1 MERKEIYKKKAEAKL
16 AETRA
21 DLDELKA
28 KAKSASASAK
38 AEVHETIDELESTYA
53 RARKRFDAFVEAGE
67 DAWEDLVK
75 GFEEAWKDVS
85 GGARKALAHLREA
98 PAKPAKKAVPSKGS
112 VLRKKASGKP
122 RPSHPTPQCLC
133 GWGIDP
139 DAKVKAIGSLPA
151 EHLAALD
158 DHHRRA
164 SYRERDRIK
173 AIGCAC

>member
-67 DAWEDLVK
+67 DAWEDLAK

-85 GGARKALAHLREA
+85 GGARKAFAHLRNPEA
-98 PAKPAKKAVPSKGS
+98 PATPAKTAVPPKGS
-112 VLRKKASGKP
+112 VPRRKKASGKP
-122 RPSHPTPQCLC
+122 HPSHPAPHKS
-133 GWGIDP
+133 
-139 DAKVKAIGSLPA
+139 A
-151 EHLAALD
+151 
-158 DHHRRA
+158 
-164 SYRERDRIK
+164 
-173 AIGCAC
+173 